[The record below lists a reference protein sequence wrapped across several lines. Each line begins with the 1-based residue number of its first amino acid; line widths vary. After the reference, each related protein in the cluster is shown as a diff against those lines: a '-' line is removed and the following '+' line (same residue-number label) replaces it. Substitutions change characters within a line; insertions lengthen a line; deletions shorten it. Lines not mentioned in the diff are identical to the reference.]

1 MTNAFY
7 AVVQTKLR
15 EVDSSEEESLLVSY
29 MMGTTPPTLPKR
41 NMRPAEMHVVKM
53 WRGWIEIFR
62 AAESLEMI
70 AKYFAQDIS
79 RPRSISRPHHLRLHF
94 EWYLSEFY
102 ILQCRLQS
110 FLNIIEHSYRKE
122 LSAAET
128 KAIKTLRE
136 GITNLTTNAVKA
148 RGEHVHHERYD
159 DHDLSR
165 LFALELMTRW
175 NKLLRPYM
183 QKGLSEVRE
192 RKMETLRSNRAT
204 IRSLLVGY
212 FNLLYRI
219 LFRKGGELRI
229 PARLNV
235 SSNATPAR

>member
-29 MMGTTPPTLPKR
+29 MMGTTLPTLPKR

-53 WRGWIEIFR
+53 WRGWVEIFR

-70 AKYFAQDIS
+70 AKYSAQDIP
-79 RPRSISRPHHLRLHF
+79 RPRSISRAQHLRLHF

-110 FLNIIEHSYRKE
+110 FLTIIERSYHRE

-128 KAIKTLRE
+128 KAIKTLRK
-136 GITNLTTNAVKA
+136 GITNLTTNWVEA
-148 RGEHVHHERYD
+148 RGEHVHRERYD

-165 LFALELMTRW
+165 L
-175 NKLLRPYM
+175 
-183 QKGLSEVRE
+183 
-192 RKMETLRSNRAT
+192 
-204 IRSLLVGY
+204 
-212 FNLLYRI
+212 
-219 LFRKGGELRI
+219 LRI
-229 PARLNV
+229 AKYSYISTSSGSPANSHPGHWPRHYNM
-235 SSNATPAR
+235 